1 MRVAAISDIH
11 EDEYFIKRLNK
22 NKDSY
27 DLILFA
33 GDLTHVGN
41 PIRVKY
47 FMKKLNDIGKK
58 IIFIPG
64 NHDFYFEKEENVE
77 ELKKEFPNIEIL
89 INEYT
94 EYEGIKIYGCPMSL
108 RFFNWAFMCSEEQ
121 MKSFLPDKYVDILLI
136 HQPPLHDKLS
146 KFYNFYSGNVNN
158 PGSSSINQYIKDFEP
173 KYVICGHIHENGS
186 NVVNI
191 GKTTCINASQ
201 NTMIFEINSY

>member
-1 MRVAAISDIH
+1 MRIAAISDIH

-22 NKDSY
+22 NKDNY

-41 PIRVKY
+41 PARVKY

-77 ELKKEFPNIEIL
+77 ELKKEFKNIEIL

-136 HQPPLHDKLS
+136 HQPPLHDELS

-158 PGSSSINQYIKDFEP
+158 PGSSSINQYIEEFKP

-186 NVVNI
+186 NVVSI
-191 GKTTCINASQ
+191 EKTTCINVSQ
-201 NTMIFEINSY
+201 DTMIFEINSY

>member
-1 MRVAAISDIH
+1 MRIAAISDIH

-41 PIRVKY
+41 PARVKY

-186 NVVNI
+186 NFVNI